1 MAKSKNLK
9 IHYHEE
15 TRQPLVFS
23 LEAYNAVVKKLSKE
37 KGLSQKGI
45 MREIAKEIWPDEDPE
60 VKADTTRKWKN
71 GANGP
76 RELSDIRKME
86 KLLGCSLTI
95 PYTSIFDPNQEG
107 KVNNMNNCS
116 TSPTKIEHEERLA
129 AQEAYCALSDL
140 IAAHKKMM
148 LNYANSTAITTS
160 HNCSSECIPEDFPS
174 FTDIHCKL
182 RKLRFNL
189 PYCVYRDSLTLAEA
203 IYGVNTSLDPIIS
216 DNCFDMT
223 EEHELF
229 DEYAQKNM
237 IDVSDSLSLWG
248 SWIEY
253 ATEQADEYYEALEDI
268 FDAYLN

>member
-23 LEAYNAVVKKLSKE
+23 IEAYNAVIKKLAKE
-37 KGLSQKGI
+37 KKCSQKFIGH
-45 MREIAKEIWPDEDPE
+45 EIAREIWPGEDPE

-95 PYTSIFDPNQEG
+95 PYTSIFDQNQEG
-107 KVNNMNNCS
+107 KADNMKNSKPCS
-116 TSPTKIEHEERLA
+116 TKIEPEERLA
-129 AQEAYCALSDL
+129 AQEAYCILSEI

-148 LNYANSTAITTS
+148 LTYANSTTITTS
-160 HNCSSECIPEDFPS
+160 QNCSSECIPNDFLS

-189 PYCVYRDSLTLAEA
+189 PYCVYRDSLTLVEA
-203 IYGVNTSLDPIIS
+203 IYGINTALDPIIS

-229 DEYAQKNM
+229 EEYTRKHK
-237 IDVSDSLSLWG
+237 IDTSDSLSFWG
-248 SWIEY
+248 YWIEY
-253 ATEQADEYYEALEDI
+253 ATEQAEEYYEMLEDI
-268 FDAYLN
+268 FDIYLN

>member
-1 MAKSKNLK
+1 MAKSKKPK

-15 TRQPLVFS
+15 TKQPIIFNFEVFR
-23 LEAYNAVVKKLSKE
+23 ATIKKLAKE
-37 KGLSQKGI
+37 KDLTEKCIS
-45 MREIAKEIWPDEDPE
+45 RRIAMEIWPDEDPE
-60 VKADTTRKWKN
+60 VKADTTRKWKS

-86 KLLGCSLTI
+86 ELLGCSLTI
-95 PYTSIFDPNQEG
+95 PYTSIFDQNQEG
-107 KVNNMNNCS
+107 KANNMNNS
-116 TSPTKIEHEERLA
+116 NTSPTKIEPEERLA
-129 AQEAYCALSDL
+129 AQEAYCTLSEL
-140 IAAHKKMM
+140 IASHKKLM
-148 LNYANSTAITTS
+148 LNYANSTAIATS

-174 FTDIHCKL
+174 YTDIHCKL

-189 PYCVYRDSLTLAEA
+189 PHYVFCDSLTLAEA

-216 DNCFDMT
+216 DNSFDMT

-229 DEYAQKNM
+229 DEYAQKNK

-268 FDAYLN
+268 FDAYLT